1 MHHVVFLSEDIFKR
15 LLFFKARTA
24 IGLNVFPSNSY
35 VEVLT
40 PKVCYLEIKAWEDN

>member
-40 PKVCYLEIKAWEDN
+40 PNAVVFEGYY